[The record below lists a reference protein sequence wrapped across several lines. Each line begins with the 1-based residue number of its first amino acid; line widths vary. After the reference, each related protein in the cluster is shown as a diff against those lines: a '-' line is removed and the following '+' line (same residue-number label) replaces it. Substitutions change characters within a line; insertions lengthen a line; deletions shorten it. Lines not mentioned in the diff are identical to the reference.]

1 MTNKEEIF
9 KDKSLLI
16 VFTYAPAGF
25 GHLRVMDALYDGL
38 SDKTNARILDT
49 HDQRLTYFH
58 RLSSVHPLVRRVFE
72 WMQQGF
78 PEEIFARVYRS
89 YLHARTKSL
98 YEQIETVISQH
109 KERPKTLLVIATHF
123 GLGHQFGKIKEQ
135 IEKEFG
141 LKMIL
146 IVQVTDDSP
155 QKLWFVPEADVIFV
169 PSSYTQQRLL
179 EYGNRRRLKLPKIE
193 INTYPISPLL
203 TEKLNQERYQDR
215 IDQVKP
221 ETTSPIQV
229 IIPVSGAAVGLD
241 FFIKLCTQ
249 LHEKNSRFKF
259 HILVKKTLYT
269 EMFVSKMIELPYIN
283 LHISPQDRQMVNHY
297 EEIYKEENI
306 AIEITKPSEQSFK
319 ALLSPYQVGG
329 SILLFTR
336 PIGRQEYD
344 NLNYLRRGNFIPSKE
359 QNHQILHA
367 AKENQKL
374 DLDPS
379 GWRGMQ
385 LSDNPRKAA
394 DLIDWL
400 IRKNFLYSMTTA
412 TEQDSWDSSGVDK
425 FWEKVREFMNS
436 KT

>member
-25 GHLRVMDALYDGL
+25 GHLRVTDALYDGL
-38 SDKTNARILDT
+38 TDKSNALILDA

-58 RLSSVHPLVRRVFE
+58 RLSSIHPVIRKIFE
-72 WMQQGF
+72 WMQRGF
-78 PEEIFARVYRS
+78 PEEIFTRIYRA
-89 YLHARTKSL
+89 YLHSRIKSI
-98 YEQIETVISQH
+98 YEQIETILSQRH
-109 KERPKTLLVIATHF
+109 VRPKTLLVISTHF
-123 GLGHQFGKIKEQ
+123 GLAHQLGKIKEK

-155 QKLWFVPEADVIFV
+155 QKLWFVPEADIIFV
-169 PSSYTQQRLL
+169 PSSHTQQQLVD
-179 EYGNRRRLKLPKIE
+179 YGKRARLKQPKIE
-193 INTYPISPLL
+193 VNTYPISPLL
-203 TEKLNQERYQDR
+203 TEKLSQERYQER
-215 IDQVKP
+215 LNQVKP
-221 ETTSPIQV
+221 EATSPIQV

-241 FFIKLCTQ
+241 FFIKLCTK
-249 LHEKNSRFKF
+249 LHSKNPRFKF
-259 HILVKKTLYT
+259 HVLVKKTLYT
-269 EMFVSKMIELPYIN
+269 EMFVRKMIELPYIN

-297 EEIYKEENI
+297 EEIYREENI
-306 AIEITKPSEQSFK
+306 SIEITKPSEQAFK
-319 ALLSPYQVGG
+319 ALLSPDQIGG
-329 SILLFTR
+329 SVLLFTK

-344 NLNYLRRGNFIPSKE
+344 NLNFLRRGNLIPSKE
-359 QNHQILHA
+359 QNRQILHVVRD
-367 AKENQKL
+367 NGQL

-385 LSDNPRKAA
+385 LSDNPQKAA